1 MIWGCCPLELEVFHD
16 RPNKIDKTSLK
27 EKRSLNKEAHKL

>member
-1 MIWGCCPLELEVFHD
+1 MCDCEAATTDVSHY

-27 EKRSLNKEAHKL
+27 EKKKFK